1 MAELN
6 TAGQDGITVRTA
18 HQDGTP
24 VISVAGELDLT
35 NAKKVRSAIEA
46 VVSGHGQRVVFEVSD
61 LTFMDSSGIALLAS
75 VTRQVR
81 EVELRDPSPI
91 VRRLIEMTGLD
102 KVLRMTP

>member
-6 TAGQDGITVRTA
+6 TAGQDGITVRTR

-35 NAKKVRSAIEA
+35 NAKEVRSAIEA
-46 VVSGHGQRVVFEVSD
+46 VVSDHGQLIVFEVSD

-75 VTRQVR
+75 VTRQV
-81 EVELRDPSPI
+81 LRDPTPI

>member
-35 NAKKVRSAIEA
+35 NAGEVRSAIEA
-46 VVSGHGQRVVFEVSD
+46 VVSGHSQRVVFEISD

-75 VTRQVR
+75 VTRHVR

>member
-1 MAELN
+1 MADLN
-6 TAGQDGITVRTA
+6 TEGQAGITVRTA
-18 HQDGTP
+18 HQDGAP

-35 NAKKVRSAIEA
+35 NAKEVRSAIEA
-46 VVSGHGQRVVFEVSD
+46 VVSDHGQRVVFEVSD

-81 EVELRDPSPI
+81 EVELRDPTPI

>member
-6 TAGQDGITVRTA
+6 TEGQAGITVRTA

-35 NAKKVRSAIEA
+35 NAEEVRSAIEA
-46 VVSGHGQRVVFEVSD
+46 VVGGHDQRVVFDVSA
-61 LTFMDSSGIALLAS
+61 LTFMDSSGIALFAS
-75 VTRQVR
+75 VTRRAR
-81 EVELRDPSPI
+81 EVELRDPTPI